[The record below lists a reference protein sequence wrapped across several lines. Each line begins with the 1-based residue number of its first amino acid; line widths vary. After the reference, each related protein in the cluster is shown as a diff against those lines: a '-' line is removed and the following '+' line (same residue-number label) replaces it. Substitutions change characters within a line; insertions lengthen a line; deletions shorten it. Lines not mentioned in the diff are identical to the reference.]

1 MVSSRVHKVVG
12 PDYTRLSGDAA
23 RVTDRGEESG
33 NPNRANRVCREY
45 NMDRQIDQ
53 FAQDN

>member
-1 MVSSRVHKVVG
+1 MVSSRGHKVVG